1 MSIII
6 IIRSMRRMAFAKKST
21 SLFNSSDHFAVFS
34 ENFVSPRHKDSWLLR
49 SRAHILFFT
58 QNSTKS
64 SHILDDSAYLDL
76 AGINK
81 IDQSFL
87 EALARQHPTPLRLHD
102 MYLYGASN
110 NLEQRLRNAQF
121 LYKELQIR
129 IAHRVVDLLTLPHGL
144 SEAPSIISV
153 AHSYIQFLQMFT
165 DCTPPTTS
173 EYELSFTEM
182 IQLIIMNR
190 DTIPHAIAAGV
201 VEWRSESISAQES
214 DSEARM
220 EEALY
225 RFFTARVGLRFL
237 AEHFVLSSQ
246 AESVKDLWKVISLLP
261 HEEGSKMRGCIQPN
275 VDIVCEIRKVVDLVK
290 RQAGEYYQGLCPQI
304 DVVDC
309 VQQKYEFT
317 HGQFTHI
324 PHHIHYVFYE
334 LLKNSC
340 RASIRRYHSQQQAKL
355 QSPLNKLAVDP
366 EIPPIRVIISMG
378 EEDVTIKVA
387 DRGGGI
393 PRSAMA
399 TIWKFAHST
408 ASHDELNTAFGREGS
423 TGAKL
428 RGFGLP
434 LARIYARYFGG
445 ELTLKSTEGYGL
457 DAYLHIPRL
466 GTHCENLPLSVR
478 DSPSERD
485 SMPDFSKTTR

>member
-1 MSIII
+1 
-6 IIRSMRRMAFAKKST
+6 
-21 SLFNSSDHFAVFS
+21 
-34 ENFVSPRHKDSWLLR
+34 
-49 SRAHILFFT
+49 
-58 QNSTKS
+58 
-64 SHILDDSAYLDL
+64 
-76 AGINK
+76 
-81 IDQSFL
+81 
-87 EALARQHPTPLRLHD
+87 
-102 MYLYGASN
+102 
-110 NLEQRLRNAQF
+110 
-121 LYKELQIR
+121 
-129 IAHRVVDLLTLPHGL
+129 
-144 SEAPSIISV
+144 
-153 AHSYIQFLQMFT
+153 
-165 DCTPPTTS
+165 
-173 EYELSFTEM
+173 
-182 IQLIIMNR
+182 MNR

-201 VEWRSESISAQES
+201 MEWRTASSAHHDAASEVL
-214 DSEARM
+214 M

-246 AESVKDLWKVISLLP
+246 AESVKDLWNVISLLP
-261 HEEGSKMRGCIQPN
+261 HEEGNKMRGCIQPN
-275 VDIVCEIRKVVDLVK
+275 VDIVAEVQKVVDLVK

-309 VQQKYEFT
+309 VQHQYEFT
-317 HGQFTHI
+317 HV
-324 PHHIHYVFYE
+324 PHHLQYMFYE

-340 RASIRRYHSQQQAKL
+340 RASIRRYHAQQQTKL
-355 QSPLNKLAVDP
+355 QSPLNQLIVEP
-366 EIPPIRVIISMG
+366 EILPIRVIVSMG

-408 ASHDELNTAFGREGS
+408 ASHDELDTAFGREGS

-466 GTHCENLPLSVR
+466 GTHCENLPLRVR
-478 DSPSERD
+478 DSPGERD
-485 SMPDFSKTTR
+485 SMPDWNTTTR